1 MLIKSKISSEW
12 ILKYYKE
19 LENCNVENH
28 GLIIMQNGETVFE
41 EYSYPYSADI
51 SHTLFSVTKSQ
62 AAHLRF
68 LSKSSSLL
76 YSDTF
81 IYSIIFQ

>member
-51 SHTLFSVTKSQ
+51 PHTLFSVTASTTP
-62 AAHLRF
+62 
-68 LSKSSSLL
+68 L
-76 YSDTF
+76 YS
-81 IYSIIFQ
+81 I